1 MNHENDEIDVIKQLA
16 KDWDAAWCTNDADAL
31 LCLYADDPVLMPQNQ
46 PTVFGRDDIRLLYQ
60 SFFEA
65 FSVTA
70 ESQFIEAEISGDLAY
85 LWLSYTLKATSLIG
99 GEVIEDR
106 GKSVFIVKRQQ
117 DDSWKITRLIDNGD
131 WAPRVS

>member
-1 MNHENDEIDVIKQLA
+1 
-16 KDWDAAWCTNDADAL
+16 
-31 LCLYADDPVLMPQNQ
+31 MPQNQ

-131 WAPRVS
+131 WEPRVS